1 MMCHVYPRRV
11 QHCGVEV
18 DDVPGGEE
26 DESVWAFVLLH
37 QVLEGVGFIYKG
49 SRSNFVE
56 QNNGLKSAAGMY
68 GCHIFCLSHF
78 FCPSQTGCLSPIN
91 S

>member
-18 DDVPGGEE
+18 DDVPKGEE

-49 SRSNFVE
+49 
-56 QNNGLKSAAGMY
+56 
-68 GCHIFCLSHF
+68 C
-78 FCPSQTGCLSPIN
+78 
-91 S
+91 